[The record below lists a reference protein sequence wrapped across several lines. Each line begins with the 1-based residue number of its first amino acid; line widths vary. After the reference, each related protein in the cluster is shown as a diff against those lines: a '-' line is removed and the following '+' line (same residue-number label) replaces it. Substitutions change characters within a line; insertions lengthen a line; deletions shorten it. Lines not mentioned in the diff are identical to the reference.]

1 MHFQRAQLTMQILRF
16 FQTRALCQKQVH
28 YQYNLKRVFRN
39 TIELPIPWMRKINT
53 MDILIT
59 RYFLNIKF
67 GELSLIN
74 VALKTLM
81 QRMVAKLVG
90 RKQAETV
97 KSNRFKTIY
106 KCVLLYF

>member
-1 MHFQRAQLTMQILRF
+1 M
-16 FQTRALCQKQVH
+16 H
-28 YQYNLKRVFRN
+28 YQYNLQRVFSN
-39 TIELPIPWMRKINT
+39 TIELPIPWMRKITT
-53 MDILIT
+53 MDILMR

-81 QRMVAKLVG
+81 QRVVAELVG
-90 RKQAETV
+90 IKQAEIV

-106 KCVLLYF
+106 KCVLFLRKLRPLKQDFKVILEKTLEDYR